1 MEGPQLSLIKTSR
14 LGKFLRNYHQDVSS
28 YFQREGPYLVTASH
42 LGV

>member
-14 LGKFLRNYHQDVSS
+14 LGKFLRNYHQDVRVT
-28 YFQREGPYLVTASH
+28 FKGRGPILVTASH